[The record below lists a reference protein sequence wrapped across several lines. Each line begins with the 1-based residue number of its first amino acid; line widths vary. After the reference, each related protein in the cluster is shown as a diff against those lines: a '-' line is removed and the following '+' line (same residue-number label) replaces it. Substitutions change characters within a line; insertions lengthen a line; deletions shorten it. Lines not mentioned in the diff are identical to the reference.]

1 VPHDIADWFA
11 TATADMSRPMLEAVG
26 LEGYCD
32 ETLTRS
38 QVGRVLG
45 LSFWEE
51 GRSSWNAT
59 PV

>member
-1 VPHDIADWFA
+1 
-11 TATADMSRPMLEAVG
+11 MLEAVG
-26 LEGYCD
+26 REGYCD
-32 ETLTRS
+32 EALTRG